1 MTEAADSLEQVIAE
15 IEKISSERFRETFA
29 QITVAF
35 NDIFEILFPGGSG
48 LLKLSNPDLPLE
60 SDVDIVCKLPGKK
73 LSTLELFSGGEKA
86 LISLA
91 LLFSILQVKPPAFCL
106 LDEVEAALDEAN
118 VRRFTRMLRSFADKT
133 QFLVITHNKE
143 TMQAVDVIY
152 GITLQK
158 SGISRPISIR
168 LEDDDKIKEFTVG
181 RSGQV
186 RERNF
191 TAQAAAAG
199 EEKLQ

>member
-1 MTEAADSLEQVIAE
+1 
-15 IEKISSERFRETFA
+15 
-29 QITVAF
+29 
-35 NDIFEILFPGGSG
+35 
-48 LLKLSNPDLPLE
+48 
-60 SDVDIVCKLPGKK
+60 
-73 LSTLELFSGGEKA
+73 
-86 LISLA
+86 
-91 LLFSILQVKPPAFCL
+91 L

-152 GITLQK
+152 GVTLQK

-181 RSGQV
+181 KSGQV

-191 TAQAAAAG
+191 AAPTEKAA
-199 EEKLQ
+199 EENLQ